1 MIKRLFL
8 VAAFTASLA
17 GASFAQEKPAAAP
30 QQPAAEQ
37 PAAQAPAAQ
46 PPAAQAPAA
55 QPPAAQE
62 QVADPAADECLKKAF
77 DVAQTAEQKKLTE
90 LDLDTLEN
98 LLSKMEAHCDANQFA
113 DADKVGADVKKLL
126 DSKQ

>member
-17 GASFAQEKPAAAP
+17 GASFAQEKPATPP

-46 PPAAQAPAA
+46 TPAA

-77 DVAQTAEQKKLTE
+77 DLAQTAEQKKLTE
-90 LDLDTLEN
+90 QDLDTLEN

-113 DADKVGADVKKLL
+113 EADKVGADVKKLL

>member
-17 GASFAQEKPAAAP
+17 GASFAQEKPATAP
-30 QQPAAEQ
+30 QQPAA
-37 PAAQAPAAQ
+37 P
-46 PPAAQAPAA
+46 APAA

-77 DVAQTAEQKKLTE
+77 DLAQTAEQKKLTE
-90 LDLDTLEN
+90 QDLDTLEN

-113 DADKVGADVKKLL
+113 EADKVGADVKKLL